1 VTSVIIVTLDT
12 AAADNP
18 GGSGVRWMYFR
29 DWKWDEV
36 VVQWVKVRD
45 SGWIDYAET
54 YPWALATG
62 EGIKYVGAW
71 FADAALNVSTE
82 VAMDSIN
89 LVQDGVS
96 IGEGQV
102 ILYREY
108 LGAGSQATLSL
119 VPSSGDPDLYV
130 WKPDSTG
137 YPDYYSNNSG
147 TAPDTVSFTAPVNGI
162 YQIEVH
168 GYTDA
173 VYALTLTN
181 TSVLRKA
188 ENTAGQTKPMPTSS
202 MTMTDPGEET
212 PPSAPTP
219 NQTYLPLI
227 LKNPHWETQ

>member
-1 VTSVIIVTLDT
+1 MTSVITVALNTT
-12 AAADNP
+12 AIDNF

-29 DWKWDEV
+29 EWKSDEV
-36 VVQWVKVRD
+36 VVQWVKARD
-45 SGWIDYAET
+45 SGWVDYAET
-54 YPWALATG
+54 YPWALTTS

-82 VAMDSIN
+82 VAMASIN

-96 IGEGQV
+96 IEEGQV
-102 ILYREY
+102 IFYREY
-108 LGAGSQATLSL
+108 LDAGSQVTLSL
-119 VPSSGDPDLYV
+119 ALSSGDPDLYV

-173 VYALTLTN
+173 VYALTLTR
-181 TSVLRKA
+181 TSASGEA
-188 ENTAGQTKPMPTSS
+188 EHMAGQTKSVPTSPL
-202 MTMTDPGEET
+202 TMTEPGEEI
-212 PPSAPTP
+212 PPSAPTS

-227 LKNPHWETQ
+227 LKSHP